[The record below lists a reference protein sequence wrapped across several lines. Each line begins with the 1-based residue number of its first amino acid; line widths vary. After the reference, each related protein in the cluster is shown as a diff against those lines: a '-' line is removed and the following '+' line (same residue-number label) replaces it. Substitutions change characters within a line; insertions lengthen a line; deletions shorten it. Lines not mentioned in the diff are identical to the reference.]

1 MESLK
6 TKILIFFMVY
16 GLSLFGQSFT
26 YSYIDP
32 CTKDLKTLYI
42 DQTTPIV
49 VSYYGQV
56 KSFTYTEVSNGS
68 LDLWMNSTYNTYK
81 TNSPCQGL
89 VTTTTTTISTN
100 STLNIIGNVMSL
112 TSMDFSSVANMGTSM
127 STNVGGSVNS
137 GTNIKTDGNKSNNQ
151 SNASG
156 SGDNSNNS
164 SNSSNGE
171 GSGSNQTNNQK
182 GGTVDD
188 KGNNQSN
195 TNGSTNSS
203 GSSNNG
209 GSGSN
214 GSGNGGGNTSSQSKE
229 ETKTDQKVEETKTE
243 QQKTTGNNTAKATS
257 KAKAD
262 VQKPAILVTGDIVGI
277 QNTNNSQDARATMS
291 FTRVKGDGTASLG
304 GSVDYMISS
313 KIGNFSLMRSWIGVK
328 QNGNKHINVLS
339 GSGTLLPGT
348 WTSTL
353 LFVRVNSLKN
363 FTALYGAAGSF
374 GYMYKDQLISTLAI
388 GGIMYKGK
396 LTKHLDATII
406 AAGIYSPYVKFQE
419 ESLFKNKPIIIPFIN
434 LNYKLSKT
442 FGVGLT
448 AGGAYV
454 ATQNMLNYQC
464 LIGGKLIL

>member
-1 MESLK
+1 
-6 TKILIFFMVY
+6 MV
-16 GLSLFGQSFT
+16 GLSLKGQSFT

-32 CTKDLKTLYI
+32 CTKSLKTLYI
-42 DQTTPIV
+42 DQSTPIV

-56 KSFTYTEVSNGS
+56 KSFTYIEVSNGS
-68 LDLWMNSTYNTYK
+68 LDIWMNTTYNTYK

-112 TSMDFSSVANMGTSM
+112 TSMDFSSVANIGSSMG
-127 STNVGGSVNS
+127 TNVGGAVNS
-137 GTNIKTDGNKSNNQ
+137 GTNVKTDGSKSNNN

-156 SGDNSNNS
+156 SENN
-164 SNSSNGE
+164 NTNNGNN
-171 GSGSNQTNNQK
+171 GSGETSGNNQTSDQK
-182 GGTVDD
+182 GGTIDD

-203 GSSNNG
+203 GNSNNG
-209 GSGSN
+209 SSGSN
-214 GSGNGGGNTSSQSKE
+214 GSGNSGGNTSSQSKE

-277 QNTNNSQDARATMS
+277 QNTNNSQDARATVS

-304 GSVDYMISS
+304 GSVDYMFNS
-313 KIGNFSLMRSWIGVK
+313 KIGNFSLMKSWIGVK

-353 LFVRVNSLKN
+353 LFVRVNSIKK

-374 GYMYKDQLISTLAI
+374 GYMYQDQLISTLAI
-388 GGIMYKGK
+388 AGMMYKGK
-396 LTKHLDATII
+396 LTKNLEATII
-406 AAGIYSPYVKFQE
+406 AAGIYSPYVKFQT
-419 ESLFKNKPIIIPFIN
+419 ESLFENWVN
-434 LNYKLSKT
+434 
-442 FGVGLT
+442 
-448 AGGAYV
+448 
-454 ATQNMLNYQC
+454 
-464 LIGGKLIL
+464 